1 MTGNASLHTFAIGDV
16 HGRADLLEELL
27 SGIDGKARN
36 ETIDYRI
43 VFLGDIMDRGPESRK
58 AMDLVIRTLRDRPGS
73 KLIRGN
79 HDAIPLLILDETEPA
94 DRADLVNH
102 WRDLGGSETMLS
114 YGLPLEAAI
123 TADEIRRRFGDEHLQ
138 CLRAA
143 ERYVELDHHIL
154 VHAGLKPG
162 IPLAEQDAQ
171 ALMWIRGE
179 FLNSSASFGKIVVHG
194 HTITASERV
203 EIFPN
208 RIAIDTGAF
217 ATNILSALHISPSG
231 DVAVLQATAAGPGPC
246 RFLEG
251 RPLKRSHDDAAMLF

>member
-16 HGRADLLEELL
+16 HGRADLLEEML
-27 SGIDGKARN
+27 SGIAGKARN
-36 ETIDYRI
+36 EAIDYRI

-79 HDAIPLLILDETEPA
+79 HDALPLRILGEADPA
-94 DRADLVNH
+94 VQADLVNH

-114 YGLPLEAAI
+114 YGLPLDAAI
-123 TADEIRRRFGDEHLQ
+123 TSEEIRHRFGDERLQ

-143 ERYVELDHHIL
+143 VRYVELDHHIL

-162 IPLAEQDAQ
+162 IPLAEQDAHT
-171 ALMWIRGE
+171 LMWIRDE
-179 FLNSSASFGKIVVHG
+179 FLNASTSFGKIVVHG
-194 HTITASERV
+194 HTITSSARV

-217 ATNILSALHISPSG
+217 ATNILSALKISPSG
-231 DVAVLQATAAGPGPC
+231 DVAVLQTTEVRPGSC
-246 RFLEG
+246 RFHEG
-251 RPLKRSHDDAAMLF
+251 RPLKRSHDDADMPF

>member
-16 HGRADLLEELL
+16 HGRADLLEEML
-27 SGIDGKARN
+27 SGIAGKARD
-36 ETIDYRI
+36 EAIDYRI

-79 HDAIPLLILDETEPA
+79 HDALPLQILDETNPA
-94 DRADLVNH
+94 VQADLVNH
-102 WRDLGGSETMLS
+102 WEDLGGGKTMLS
-114 YGLPLEAAI
+114 YGLPREASI
-123 TADEIRRRFGDEHLQ
+123 TADEIRRRLGDEHLQ

-162 IPLAEQDAQ
+162 IALAEQDAQ
-171 ALMWIRGE
+171 TLMWIRNE
-179 FLNSSASFGKIVVHG
+179 FLNARGSFGKIVVHG

-231 DVAVLQATAAGPGPC
+231 DVSVLQATQVRPGPC
-246 RFLEG
+246 RFQEG
-251 RPLKRSHDDAAMLF
+251 RPLKRSHDDADMLF

>member
-1 MTGNASLHTFAIGDV
+1 MTGNASLHTFAIGDI
-16 HGRADLLEELL
+16 HGRADLLEEML
-27 SGIDGKARN
+27 SGISGKARD
-36 ETIDYRI
+36 EGIDYRI
-43 VFLGDIMDRGPESRK
+43 VFLGDIMDRGPESLR
-58 AMDLVIRTLRDRPGS
+58 ALDLVIRTLRDRPGS
-73 KLIRGN
+73 KLICGN
-79 HDAIPLLILDETEPA
+79 HDAIPLLILDETDPVA
-94 DRADLVNH
+94 RADLVSH

-114 YGLPLEAAI
+114 FGLPLAASI
-123 TADEIRRRFGDEHLQ
+123 TAEEIRSRFGDERLQ
-138 CLRAA
+138 CLRDA

-162 IPLAEQDAQ
+162 IALAEQEAQ

-179 FLNSSASFGKIVVHG
+179 FLNASASFGKIVVHG

-231 DVAVLQATAAGPGPC
+231 DVSVLQVTAAGPGPC

-251 RPLKRSHDDAAMLF
+251 RPLTRSHDNVDLLF

>member
-16 HGRADLLEELL
+16 HGRADLLEEML
-27 SGIDGKARN
+27 SGIAGKARD

-43 VFLGDIMDRGPESRK
+43 VFLGDIMDRGPESRR

-79 HDAIPLLILDETEPA
+79 HDALPLRILGETDPA
-94 DRADLVNH
+94 VQADLVDH

-123 TADEIRRRFGDEHLQ
+123 TADEIRSRFGDERLQ

-162 IPLAEQDAQ
+162 IPLAKQDTHT
-171 ALMWIRGE
+171 LMWIRDE
-179 FLNSSASFGKIVVHG
+179 FLSASTSFGKIVVHG
-194 HTITASERV
+194 HTITASGRV
-203 EIFPN
+203 EVFPN

-231 DVAVLQATAAGPGPC
+231 DVAVLQATGVGPGSC
-246 RFLEG
+246 DFQEG
-251 RPLKRSHDDAAMLF
+251 RPLKRSHDDPAMPF

>member
-16 HGRADLLEELL
+16 HGRADLLEEML
-27 SGIDGKARN
+27 SGIAGKARD

-43 VFLGDIMDRGPESRK
+43 VFLGDIMDRGPQSRK
-58 AMDLVIRTLRDRPGS
+58 AMDLVIRTLRDPPGS

-79 HDAIPLLILDETEPA
+79 HDALPLLILDETDPA
-94 DRADLVNH
+94 VQADLVSH
-102 WRDLGGSETMLS
+102 WRDLGGSETMFS
-114 YGLPLEAAI
+114 YGLPRGAAI
-123 TADEIRRRFGDEHLQ
+123 TADEIRRRFGDERLQ

-162 IPLAEQDAQ
+162 ISLAEQDAQ
-171 ALMWIRGE
+171 TLMWIRDE
-179 FLNSSASFGKIVVHG
+179 FLNARASFGKIVVHG
-194 HTITASERV
+194 HTITSSQRV

-231 DVAVLQATAAGPGPC
+231 DVAVLQATEFGPGSY
-246 RFLEG
+246 RFQKG
-251 RPLKRSHDDAAMLF
+251 RPLNRSHDDADMLF

>member
-1 MTGNASLHTFAIGDV
+1 MTANACLHTFAIGDV
-16 HGRADLLEELL
+16 HGRADLLEVML
-27 SGIDGKARN
+27 SGIAGKARD
-36 ETIDYRI
+36 ERIDYRI

-58 AMDLVIRTLRDRPGS
+58 AMDLVIRTLREKPGS

-79 HDAIPLLILDETEPA
+79 HDALPLHILDETDPA
-94 DRADLVNH
+94 VQADLVNH

-114 YGLPLEAAI
+114 YGLPFGAAI
-123 TADEIRRRFGDEHLQ
+123 TADEIRSRFGDERLQ

-162 IPLAEQDAQ
+162 IPLAEQDAHT
-171 ALMWIRGE
+171 LMWIRGE
-179 FLNSSASFGKIVVHG
+179 FLNASASFGKIVVHG

-208 RIAIDTGAF
+208 RIAVDTGAF

-231 DVAVLQATAAGPGPC
+231 DVAVLQATEVLAGPC
-246 RFLEG
+246 RFQQG
-251 RPLKRSHDDAAMLF
+251 RPLSRSHNDADMLF